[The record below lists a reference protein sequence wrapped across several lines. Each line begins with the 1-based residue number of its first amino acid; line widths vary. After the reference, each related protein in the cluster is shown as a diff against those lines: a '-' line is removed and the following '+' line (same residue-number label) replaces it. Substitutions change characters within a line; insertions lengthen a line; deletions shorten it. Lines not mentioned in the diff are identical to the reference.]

1 MFSLY
6 DRKQG
11 NFNQY
16 LLKKNKML
24 DPQKFMSFNFYGNF
38 IYVSQ
43 KLEIILMA
51 MNKKMDKKNYS
62 ILIKMTYTQL

>member
-11 NFNQY
+11 NFTQY
-16 LLKKNKML
+16 LLKKNKMS
-24 DPQKFMSFNFYGNF
+24 DPQKFMSFNVYGNF

-43 KLEIILMA
+43 KLKIIQMP
-51 MNKKMDKKNYS
+51 MNRKMDKKNCS